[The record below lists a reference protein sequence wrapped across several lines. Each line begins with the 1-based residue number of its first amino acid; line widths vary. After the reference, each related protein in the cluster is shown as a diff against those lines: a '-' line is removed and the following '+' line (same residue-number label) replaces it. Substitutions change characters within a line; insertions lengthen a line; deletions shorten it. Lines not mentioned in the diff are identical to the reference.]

1 MPTHTNHLPAD
12 VLDAIE
18 RGQAIEAIN
27 LLRQT
32 TGLGLKDAK
41 GVIDAHLRG
50 DPVSLKFTTA
60 TASATSP
67 GALPENVVEA
77 LRRGD
82 KVEAIKLLRLQAEG
96 LELKDAKAMIEAF
109 GASLRAGAAS
119 GLAPGEVPR
128 SESGKWVLALLIFAA
143 AATAWYLFS

>member
-1 MPTHTNHLPAD
+1 MPTHTNQLPAD

-41 GVIDAHLRG
+41 DVIDAHLRG
-50 DPVSLKFTTA
+50 DPVSLKFTA
-60 TASATSP
+60 PPASAAAP
-67 GALPENVVEA
+67 GTLPDNVADA

-82 KVEAIKLLRLQAEG
+82 KVEAIKLLRLQTEG

-128 SESGKWVLALLIFAA
+128 SESGKWVLALLIFAVT
-143 AATAWYLFS
+143 ATAWYFFR